1 MIVKMMKYNIVLFSE
16 ERERFVERL
25 RELGMVDITTSG
37 WEPSE
42 GDRELV
48 SAIESRTKALAAL
61 ELFAESDDYVEGSKA
76 EFEKGKAFEAYQL
89 AQATIAAA
97 KGENARLQKLLE
109 EWAAWGDFDCA
120 TLNKLSEGGVVLRY
134 FTAQKAIFTK
144 SLPTWSENLNIATI
158 NEEGGMVHFVV
169 IGNGSEEIAID
180 AQEQKAPTMNTA
192 EMKAQIEKNEATIKA
207 QNVVISALADARADI
222 EAELATLKHKM
233 QDVRIEATA
242 DKAAEGLLLVM
253 EGWAEKAT
261 SAQVDEAL
269 NNFPNVVYIKEAPT
283 EEDETPVKLKNNRFA
298 RLFEMIGGL
307 YALPKYG
314 TLDMTPFFAPF
325 YMLFFAICLND
336 AGYGAIIF
344 LLGLALALKA
354 PKMRQAAY
362 LTMVCGGATTLFG
375 IFTGS
380 LFGMTIPELAGY
392 EKVMVDGVA
401 TFPEYPL
408 PYFDF
413 QGSFFNWALALGIFQ
428 ILLGMLLDIVFKAR
442 YFGITT
448 VFAKLGW
455 FIVLLAVCLA
465 GGLQLLNDAWVI
477 PGFTTSS
484 IAFYITVGVGFA
496 LMLFFNNMSRKP
508 MEYLLLYGFVK
519 NALSGLWDTYN
530 NITGLLSDVL
540 SYIRLFAIG
549 LSGGVLAQVFNS
561 LAMGLTGLD
570 GGIEE
575 FGVAT
580 VFQILGATV
589 ILLIG
594 HGINLFM
601 SAISSFV
608 HPMRLTFVEFY
619 KNAGFEMTT
628 RAFEPLTK
636 EK

>member
-1 MIVKMMKYNIVLFSE
+1 MIVKMMKYNIVLFSA
-16 ERERFVERL
+16 ERERFIERL

-37 WEPSE
+37 WEPTE
-42 GDRELV
+42 ADRELV

-61 ELFAESDDYVEGSKA
+61 EQFAAGDDYVAGGAKL
-76 EFEKGKAFEAYQL
+76 EKGKVFESYL
-89 AQATIAAA
+89 SAQSAIAAA
-97 KGENARLQKLLE
+97 KAENARLEKLLD
-109 EWAAWGDFDCA
+109 EWIAWGEFDCS
-120 TLNKLSEGGVVLRY
+120 TLAKLAESGVVLRY
-134 FTAQKAIFTK
+134 FTAQRSTFEK
-144 SLPTWSENLNIATI
+144 SAEEWGANLNIAVVS
-158 NEEGGMVHFVV
+158 EDDASVRFVV
-169 IGNGSEEIAID
+169 IGDGKEEIAID
-180 AQEQKAPTMNTA
+180 AQEQKAPTKNNA
-192 EMKAQIEKNEATIKA
+192 ELKALIKANEAVVA
-207 QNVVISALADARADI
+207 EQNAVISAVADAKSEI
-222 EAELATLKHKM
+222 EKELAVLKCQM

-253 EGWAEKAT
+253 EGWAEKET
-261 SAQVDEAL
+261 SEQVDAVL
-269 NNFPNVVYIKEAPT
+269 NDYPNVVYIKENPT

-344 LLGLALALKA
+344 ALGLVLALKA

-375 IFTGS
+375 LYTGS
-380 LFGMTIPELAGY
+380 LFGMSIPQLMGY
-392 EKVMVDGVA
+392 ENMADCPVP
-401 TFPEYPL
+401 FL
-408 PYFDF
+408 DF
-413 QGSFFNWALALGIFQ
+413 QGKFFTWALALGVFQ
-428 ILLGMLLDIVFKAR
+428 ILLGMLLDIVFKA
-442 YFGITT
+442 YHFGVTT

-455 FIVLLAVCLA
+455 FIVLLSGCLA
-465 GGLQLLNDAWVI
+465 GGLQMLDDSWVI

-484 IAFYITVGVGFA
+484 IAFYVALGVGGV
-496 LMLFFNNMSRKP
+496 LMLLLNNVKRNPIFNI
-508 MEYLLLYGFVK
+508 
-519 NALSGLWDTYN
+519 ASGAWDTYN
-530 NITGLLSDVL
+530 NVTGLLSDVL

-570 GGIEE
+570 SGIDE
-575 FGVAT
+575 FGVGT
-580 VFQILGATV
+580 IFQILGAV
-589 ILLIG
+589 AILLVG

-628 RAFEPLTK
+628 RSFEPLKK
-636 EK
+636 E

>member
-1 MIVKMMKYNIVLFSE
+1 MIVKMMKYNIVLFSA
-16 ERERFVERL
+16 ERERFIERL

-37 WEPSE
+37 WEPTE
-42 GDRELV
+42 ADRELV
-48 SAIESRTKALAAL
+48 TAIESRTKALAAL
-61 ELFAESDDYVEGSKA
+61 EQFAAGDDYVAGAKA
-76 EFEKGKAFEAYQL
+76 VEKGKAFEAYQS
-89 AQATIAAA
+89 AVAAIAAA
-97 KGENARLQKLLE
+97 KSENARLEKMLE
-109 EWAAWGDFDCA
+109 EWLPWGEFDCS
-120 TLNKLSEGGVVLRY
+120 TLAKLAESGVVLRY
-134 FTAQKAIFTK
+134 FTAQRAIFDK
-144 SLPTWSENLNIATI
+144 SSAEWGETLNIAVVA
-158 NEEGGMVHFVV
+158 EDDSAVRFVV

-180 AQEQKAPTMNTA
+180 AQEQKAPTKNNA
-192 EMKAQIEKNEATIKA
+192 ELKALIETNDAAVAE
-207 QNVVISALADARADI
+207 QNAVISAVVDAKAEI
-222 EAELATLKHKM
+222 ENELAHLKSAM

-253 EGWAEKAT
+253 EGWAEKDNAEK
-261 SAQVDEAL
+261 VDAAL
-269 NNFPNVVYIKEAPT
+269 NDYPNVVYIKENPT

-344 LLGLALALKA
+344 ALGLVLALKA

-362 LTMVCGGATTLFG
+362 LTMICGGATTLFG
-375 IFTGS
+375 LYTGS
-380 LFGMTIPELAGY
+380 LFGMSIPQLMGY
-392 EKVMVDGVA
+392 ENMADCPIP
-401 TFPEYPL
+401 FL
-408 PYFDF
+408 DF
-413 QGSFFNWALALGIFQ
+413 QGKFFTWALALGVFQ

-442 YFGITT
+442 VFGITT

-455 FIVLLAVCLA
+455 FIVLLSGCLA
-465 GGLQLLNDAWVI
+465 GGLQMLNESWVI

-484 IAFYITVGVGFA
+484 IAFYVAMGVGA
-496 LMLFFNNMSRKP
+496 VLMLLLNN
-508 MEYLLLYGFVK
+508 VK
-519 NALSGLWDTYN
+519 RNPIMNFASGLWDTYN
-530 NITGLLSDVL
+530 NVTGLLSDVL

-570 GGIEE
+570 AGIEQ
-575 FGVAT
+575 FTVGT
-580 VFQILGATV
+580 VFQIVGATA
-589 ILLIG
+589 ILLVG

-636 EK
+636 EQ

>member
-1 MIVKMMKYNIVLFSE
+1 MIVKMMKYNIVLFSA
-16 ERERFVERL
+16 ERERFIERL

-37 WEPSE
+37 WEPTE
-42 GDRELV
+42 ADRELV
-48 SAIESRTKALAAL
+48 TAIESRTKALVAL
-61 ELFAESDDYVEGSKA
+61 EQFATSDDYVAGGVKL
-76 EFEKGKAFEAYQL
+76 EKGKVFESYL
-89 AQATIAAA
+89 SAQSAIAAA
-97 KGENARLQKLLE
+97 KSENARLQKSLE
-109 EWAAWGDFDCA
+109 EWLPWGDFDCS
-120 TLNKLSEGGVVLRY
+120 TLNKLAESGVVLRY
-134 FTAQKAIFTK
+134 FTAQRATFEKNSAEWGET
-144 SLPTWSENLNIATI
+144 LNIAVVG
-158 NEEGGMVHFVV
+158 EDDSAVRFVV

-180 AQEQKAPTMNTA
+180 AQEQKAPTMNNA
-192 EMKAQIEKNEATIKA
+192 ELKALIEKNDAVVAE
-207 QNVVISALADARADI
+207 QNAVISAVVNAKAEI
-222 EAELATLKHKM
+222 EKELSALKSAM

-242 DKAAEGLLLVM
+242 DKAAEGLLLVL
-253 EGWAEKAT
+253 EGWAEKET
-261 SAQVDEAL
+261 SAVVDAAL
-269 NNFPNVVYIKEAPT
+269 NDYPNVVYIKENPS
-283 EEDETPVKLKNNRFA
+283 EDDETPVKLKNNRFA

-344 LLGLALALKA
+344 ALGLVLALKA

-362 LTMVCGGATTLFG
+362 LTMICGGATTLFG
-375 IFTGS
+375 LYTGS
-380 LFGMTIPELAGY
+380 LFGMSIPQLMGY
-392 EKVMVDGVA
+392 ENMADCPVP
-401 TFPEYPL
+401 FL
-408 PYFDF
+408 DF
-413 QGSFFNWALALGIFQ
+413 QGKFFTWALALGVFQ

-442 YFGITT
+442 MFGITT

-455 FIVLLAVCLA
+455 FIVLLSGCLA
-465 GGLQLLNDAWVI
+465 GGLQMLNENWVI

-484 IAFYITVGVGFA
+484 IAFYVAMGVGA
-496 LMLFFNNMSRKP
+496 VLMLFLND
-508 MEYLLLYGFVK
+508 VK
-519 NALSGLWDTYN
+519 RNPLMNFASGLWDTYN

-570 GGIEE
+570 AGIEQ
-575 FGVAT
+575 FGVGT
-580 VFQILGATV
+580 VFQILGATA
-589 ILLIG
+589 ILLVG

-636 EK
+636 E

>member
-1 MIVKMMKYNIVLFSE
+1 MIVKMMKYNIVLFSA
-16 ERERFVERL
+16 ERERFIERL

-37 WEPSE
+37 WEPTE
-42 GDRELV
+42 ADRELV

-61 ELFAESDDYVEGSKA
+61 EQFAAGDDYVAGAKAVEEGKV
-76 EFEKGKAFEAYQL
+76 FEAYQS
-89 AQATIAAA
+89 AVAAIAAA
-97 KGENARLQKLLE
+97 KSDNTRLQKSLD
-109 EWAAWGDFDCA
+109 EWLPWGDFDCS
-120 TLNKLSEGGVVLRY
+120 TLAKLSESGVVLRY
-134 FTAQKAIFTK
+134 FTAQRATFDKNSAEWGET
-144 SLPTWSENLNIATI
+144 LNIAVVG
-158 NEEGGMVHFVV
+158 EDDSAVRFVV

-180 AQEQKAPTMNTA
+180 AQEQKAPSMNND
-192 EMKAQIEKNEATIKA
+192 ELKALIEKNDAVVAE
-207 QNVVISALADARADI
+207 QNAVISAVADAKIEI
-222 EAELATLKHKM
+222 EAELAHLKSAM

-253 EGWAEKAT
+253 EGWAEKDNAEK
-261 SAQVDEAL
+261 VDAAL
-269 NNFPNVVYIKEAPT
+269 NDYPNVVYIKENPT

-344 LLGLALALKA
+344 ALGLVLALKA

-375 IFTGS
+375 LYTGS
-380 LFGMTIPELAGY
+380 LFGMSIPQLLGAEFMAEHPIPFL
-392 EKVMVDGVA
+392 
-401 TFPEYPL
+401 
-408 PYFDF
+408 DF
-413 QGSFFNWALALGIFQ
+413 QGKFFTWALALGVFQ

-442 YFGITT
+442 HFGFST
-448 VFAKLGW
+448 VSGKFGW
-455 FIVLLAVCLA
+455 FIVLLSGCLA
-465 GGLQLLNDAWVI
+465 GGLQMLDESWVI

-484 IAFYITVGVGFA
+484 PAFYIAMGIGAIF
-496 LMLFFNNMSRKP
+496 MLFLNDMTRKP
-508 MEYLLLYGFVK
+508 KEYILLYGFVK
-519 NALSGLWDTYN
+519 NAASGLWDTYN

-570 GGIEE
+570 AGIEQ
-575 FGVAT
+575 FGVGT
-580 VFQILGATV
+580 VFQILGATA
-589 ILLIG
+589 ILLVG

-636 EK
+636 EQ